1 MTHCFSE
8 KQTTDPE
15 ILSGMLSAIND
26 FVNDS
31 MGGKGQLEAVE
42 YGDKF
47 LVLESGK
54 KFYIVAIVRGQ
65 PDRKLHDCIGE
76 QVNYIEKEYSKE
88 LAKWN
93 GVTDIF
99 EDCKGNLIKIIMQS
113 TAKGN

>member
-15 ILSGMLSAIND
+15 ILSGMLSAINE

-65 PDRKLHDCIGE
+65 PDRNLHDCIAE

>member
-1 MTHCFSE
+1 
-8 KQTTDPE
+8 
-15 ILSGMLSAIND
+15 MLSAINE
-26 FVNDS
+26 FVSDS
-31 MGGKGQLEAVE
+31 MGGGGKLEAVE

-54 KFYIVAIVRGQ
+54 LFYIVAIVRGT

-76 QVNYIEKEYSKE
+76 QVKYIEKEYSKE

-93 GVTDIF
+93 GETSKF

-113 TAKGN
+113 TTNEN